1 MLITNCYNYFVFLF
15 FDLYSLL
22 FIVIA
27 TTAQTNNNQA
37 KAEKAPLTIQQ
48 KIKGAFMVSM
58 QAKSPEKLEALKQEL
73 NRVYNN
79 NTQHIIL
86 YWRAYLQYYS
96 AIFYLQQ
103 GDKEQSEKEIDIAVD
118 WLDKMKNKNTEDYAL
133 LSLTQGFAIQFK
145 NMVTVIMLSSKIGGN
160 AQKAI
165 EKDSMNLRGYYAYAS
180 GDFYRPERFG
190 GGQKVESYLLKAISL
205 PDQHV
210 KNDYLPSWGKVE
222 AYGLL
227 IRWYIRKENW
237 AKAKLYYNKAIA
249 LYPDNYS
256 IKALGKQLKS

>member
-1 MLITNCYNYFVFLF
+1 MQKVFTF
-15 FDLYSLL
+15 ILL

-27 TTAQTNNNQA
+27 TTAQTNNNA
-37 KAEKAPLTIQQ
+37 KAEKVPLTIQQ
-48 KIKGAFMVSM
+48 KIQEAFMASM
-58 QAKSPEKLEALKQEL
+58 QAKKPEKLETVKQEL
-73 NRVYNN
+73 KQMYNN
-79 NTQHIIL
+79 NPQNIIL

-96 AIFYLQQ
+96 AIFYLTQNN
-103 GDKEQSEKEIDIAVD
+103 KEQSEKEIDIAVE
-118 WLDKMKNKNTEDYAL
+118 WLDEMKNKNTEDYAL

-145 NMVTVIMLSSKIGGN
+145 NMIKMMMLSSSIGGN

-165 EKDSMNLRGYYAYAS
+165 EKDSLNLRGYYTYAS

-190 GGQKVESYLLKAISL
+190 GGKDVEKYLLKAISL
-205 PDQHV
+205 PNQRV

-237 AKAKLYYNKAIA
+237 AQAKLYYNKAIA

-256 IKALGKQLKS
+256 IKALGKQLES